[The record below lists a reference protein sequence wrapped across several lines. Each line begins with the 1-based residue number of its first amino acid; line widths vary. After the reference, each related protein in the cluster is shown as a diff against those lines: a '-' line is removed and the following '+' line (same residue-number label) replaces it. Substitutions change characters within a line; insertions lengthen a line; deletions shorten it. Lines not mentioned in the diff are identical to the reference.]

1 MAGVPV
7 ELKGRSFTRVASW
20 SRAELA
26 TLLDLADEL
35 KAERA
40 RRPELRVLPGR
51 TIGLIFHKPSTRT
64 RVAFEVGIAE
74 LGGMALFLPAAEL
87 QLARAN
93 PSGTRPSSSPASCP
107 PS

>member
-7 ELKGRSFTRVASW
+7 EPKGRSFTRIAGW
-20 SRAELA
+20 SRDELA

-51 TIGLIFHKPSTRT
+51 TIGLIFHKPSTPP
-64 RVAFEVGIAE
+64 RVGFGGGMAE
-74 LGGMALFLPAAEL
+74 LGGDGPLPPRRGAPARPRRVL
-87 QLARAN
+87 QGHRARAL
-93 PSGTRPSSSPASCP
+93 P
-107 PS
+107 